1 MLSMERRPL
10 STRLLNGHETNSRLG
25 SRSTTSMPGSSD
37 RTYLAA
43 VAPPHPPP
51 ITTTRRPLFGMKSPF
66 IVGAHPPRP
75 ESADPPS
82 SPSPRPAPE
91 VLRNSLRVD
100 RFMAVSSL
108 GETRPDRSRPPY
120 ALQGM
125 RPSRAL
131 SRLGGPLLAGL
142 QVRASAHC
150 LPRCHGGPPDAR
162 GAPPAITVGGNE
174 IGENVRSESFCGDS
188 EVDQTP
194 IACFTRA

>member
-1 MLSMERRPL
+1 MERRPL

-25 SRSTTSMPGSSD
+25 SRSTTSMPGSSE

-43 VAPPHPPP
+43 VAPPQPPP
-51 ITTTRRPLFGMKSPF
+51 ITTTRRPLLGMKSPF

-108 GETRPDRSRPPY
+108 GETRPDRSRPPN

-131 SRLGGPLLAGL
+131 SRLGGALLAGL
-142 QVRASAHC
+142 QVRASADC

-162 GAPPAITVGGNE
+162 GRAADYHGRREPDRRTSG
-174 IGENVRSESFCGDS
+174 
-188 EVDQTP
+188 
-194 IACFTRA
+194 TRTSSGAAR